1 MTMYVY
7 HAAGHPVGFLSST
20 FIHDLD
26 GNGLGRI
33 LGSHVYRLDGTYVGE
48 FHKETVVAKPVL
60 GHTRDITAIPAPPK
74 LASPGMS
81 FSRRGLVNYGYPDMF
96 HLLQEGSAAERGVR
110 AVVDRCGVA
119 GGLL

>member
-26 GNGLGRI
+26 GTPLGRI

-48 FHKETVVAKPVL
+48 WFKETVVDKPVHSRRPVKPVK
-60 GHTRDITAIPAPPK
+60 GPPSRDPVPH
-74 LASPGMS
+74 S
-81 FSRRGLVNYGYPDMF
+81 FSRRAVVDYGFADVF
-96 HLLQEGSAAERGVR
+96 HLLYAANDDRRYEPMAIAAE
-110 AVVDRCGVA
+110 
-119 GGLL
+119 